1 MNEHRDRDFSADFGR
16 IASARTI
23 LFVPGDRPD
32 RFGKAATSGADGI
45 VLDLEDAVAPGR
57 KDEARENVRQWRAT
71 GGPGLVRVNDATS
84 PWYEDDVAALKDGPC
99 SVVLPKATGPDQV
112 RDLIDRLPEGS
123 CVVPTLETAAGILEA
138 RAICSVPGVV
148 RVAFGN
154 GDLAQEL
161 GVDHGDHL
169 GLAHARSAV
178 VLASA
183 AAGVAPP
190 LDGVTIAI
198 RDERKLV
205 EDTRHAAR
213 LGFTGRMCIHP
224 AQISVIHE
232 VLAPTEE
239 ALAWARGVLESA
251 TDGASTDVHGN
262 MIDKPIVERA
272 RRLLEHG

>member
-1 MNEHRDRDFSADFGR
+1 MNGQQGRDFDR

-45 VLDLEDAVAPGR
+45 VLDLEDAVAPSR
-57 KDEARENVRQWRAT
+57 KDEARENVRQWRAA

-99 SVVLPKATGPDQV
+99 SVLLPKATGPTQV
-112 RDLIDRLPEGS
+112 QDLIDRLPEGS
-123 CVVPTLETAAGILEA
+123 CVIPTLETAAGVLEA
-138 RAICSVPGVV
+138 RAICAAPGVV

-161 GVDHGDHL
+161 GVDHGDL
-169 GLAHARSAV
+169 LALAHARSAV

-183 AAGVAPP
+183 AAGIAPP

-198 RDERKLV
+198 RDEQKLV

-239 ALAWARGVLESA
+239 ARAWARAVLDSA

-262 MIDKPIVERA
+262 MIDKPIIERA
-272 RRLLEHG
+272 RRVLEHG